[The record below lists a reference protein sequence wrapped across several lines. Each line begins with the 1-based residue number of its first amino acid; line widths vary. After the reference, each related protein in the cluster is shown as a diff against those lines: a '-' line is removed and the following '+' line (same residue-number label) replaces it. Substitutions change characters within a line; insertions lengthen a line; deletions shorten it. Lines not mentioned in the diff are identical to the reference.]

1 MNDNSGI
8 VPVAMFG
15 NLYVTSDKKQEEE
28 KGTKKSTKKGKW
40 AFCK

>member
-1 MNDNSGI
+1 
-8 VPVAMFG
+8 MFG
-15 NLYVTSDKKQEEE
+15 NLYVNSDKKQEEE